1 MRKENLLK
9 LLAMY
14 KQDALIKDYGGMSP
28 HQQNIFLKN
37 LGRLDIKLVFKL
49 HKRFSSQD
57 HVTPMQQ
64 KIQPARIITIPE
76 TDREKELEQ
85 KARQEGEKLLKDGKV
100 AVLIVAGGQGSRLGF
115 DGPKGFY
122 PISPVKNKTLFQLFA
137 EQVKAVSIRYNTWI
151 PLLIMTSEENHDDT
165 VNFFETQRYFGL
177 NKNTIFFFRQDIL
190 PAITPDGEF
199 VLKNDTDFFAN
210 PDGHGG
216 SLKGLFDSG
225 MLDMLTKKGIT
236 ELFYCQVDN
245 PLVKI
250 ADPVFLGYH
259 AIANAEVSTK
269 VVRRRSI
276 EEKVGVYL
284 NRGSKE
290 AIIEYSDLE
299 PEYMSALDDK
309 GNILYWAGNTAI
321 HIFSLPFIKKINKR
335 GFALPYH
342 CAKKKVDKPAR
353 AKDGRPTSLDIWK
366 FETFVFDAIPLAER
380 TCCMEVSREEEFAPV
395 KNKDGTDS
403 PETTRQAMIDLFRNW
418 LEKADIKVTPGA
430 AIEISPLFALDENEL
445 IQKIKNSIMP
455 IETDTYFG
463 E

>member
-177 NKNTIFFFRQDIL
+177 NKNTIFFFRQNIL

-199 VLKNDTDFFAN
+199 VLKNDTE
-210 PDGHGG
+210 GG
-216 SLKGLFDSG
+216 YGW
-225 MLDMLTKKGIT
+225 
-236 ELFYCQVDN
+236 Y
-245 PLVKI
+245 
-250 ADPVFLGYH
+250 
-259 AIANAEVSTK
+259 
-269 VVRRRSI
+269 R
-276 EEKVGVYL
+276 
-284 NRGSKE
+284 
-290 AIIEYSDLE
+290 
-299 PEYMSALDDK
+299 
-309 GNILYWAGNTAI
+309 
-321 HIFSLPFIKKINKR
+321 
-335 GFALPYH
+335 
-342 CAKKKVDKPAR
+342 
-353 AKDGRPTSLDIWK
+353 
-366 FETFVFDAIPLAER
+366 
-380 TCCMEVSREEEFAPV
+380 
-395 KNKDGTDS
+395 
-403 PETTRQAMIDLFRNW
+403 
-418 LEKADIKVTPGA
+418 
-430 AIEISPLFALDENEL
+430 
-445 IQKIKNSIMP
+445 
-455 IETDTYFG
+455 
-463 E
+463 